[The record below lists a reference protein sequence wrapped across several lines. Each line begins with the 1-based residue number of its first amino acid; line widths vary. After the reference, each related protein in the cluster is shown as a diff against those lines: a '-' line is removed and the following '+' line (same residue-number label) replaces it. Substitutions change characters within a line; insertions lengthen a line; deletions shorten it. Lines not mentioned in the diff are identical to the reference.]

1 MENNKCV
8 YSSEYDMRSESI
20 FDKDLSMLNKSEYNY
35 ELSFGYITNKTHR
48 AKYNNLGMF
57 PYLNVKD
64 DDEAINV
71 AEILLVRDYA
81 NKDKT
86 HKKLFVSV
94 TNIKTNQ
101 VIKIKR
107 LTR

>member
-1 MENNKCV
+1 MENNNSTYTRV
-8 YSSEYDMRSESI
+8 YNMNESFNEP
-20 FDKDLSMLNKSEYNY
+20 FDINNYNY
-35 ELSFGYITNKTHR
+35 ELAFGYHTNKTNS
-48 AKYNNLGMF
+48 AKCNNLGMF

-71 AEILLVRDYA
+71 AEKLLVRDYA

-86 HKKLFVSV
+86 HKSLFVII

>member
-1 MENNKCV
+1 MENNNSTYSRV
-8 YSSEYDMRSESI
+8 YNMNESFNEP
-20 FDKDLSMLNKSEYNY
+20 FDINNYNY
-35 ELSFGYITNKTHR
+35 ELAYGYYTNKTHN

-71 AEILLVRDYA
+71 AEKLLVNDYA

-86 HKKLFVSV
+86 HKNLFVII